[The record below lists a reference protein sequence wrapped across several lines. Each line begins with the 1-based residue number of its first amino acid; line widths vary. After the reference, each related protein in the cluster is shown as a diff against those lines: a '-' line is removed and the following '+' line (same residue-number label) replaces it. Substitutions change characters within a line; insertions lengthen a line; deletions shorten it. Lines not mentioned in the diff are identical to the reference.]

1 MNADRKKDLKTDLEE
16 VGKSSM
22 KQEKNQEIVVSH
34 RPSKENFQRTVLS
47 TEKNKMLLE
56 I

>member
-1 MNADRKKDLKTDLEE
+1 MNADRKKDLKTDLE